1 MIRVEE
7 MPVSAQKAYKVT
19 NIVRK
24 AAMFIGWGLIV
35 ILWIIAIFLVD
46 SPGLTDFLSVPICLA
61 GCISGIIHGELVYKK
76 TVRTLKKF
84 SLIGLAIGMFV
95 FLFLLEIFVI
105 TGSIFLIADT
115 VLFFMKKPL
124 VYPFEH
130 KYFLES
136 RKAQEEIETAI
147 YNEMMRTANGENAMN
162 KIQKLK
168 EMMEQGIITEDE
180 FNRKKTEL
188 LDEI

>member
-1 MIRVEE
+1 
-7 MPVSAQKAYKVT
+7 
-19 NIVRK
+19 
-24 AAMFIGWGLIV
+24 MFIGWGLFV
-35 ILWIIAIFLVD
+35 ILCIISVFLD
-46 SPGLTDFLSVPICLA
+46 ASPKLTDFLFTPIVVA
-61 GCISGIIHGELVYKK
+61 GIISGIIHGEFIYKK

-95 FLFLLEIFVI
+95 FVFLLEVFVI

-130 KYFLES
+130 KCFLES
-136 RKAQEEIETAI
+136 RKAQQEIETAF
-147 YNEMMRTANGENAMN
+147 YNKMMHTANSENAMD
-162 KIQKLK
+162 KLQKLK
-168 EMMEQGIITEDE
+168 VMMEQGIITEDE